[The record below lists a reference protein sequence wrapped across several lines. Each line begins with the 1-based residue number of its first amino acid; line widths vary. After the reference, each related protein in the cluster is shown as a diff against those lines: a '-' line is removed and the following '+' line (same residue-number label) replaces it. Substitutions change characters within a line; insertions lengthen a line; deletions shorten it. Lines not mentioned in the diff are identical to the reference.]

1 MIRPNPPE
9 SQGSPAS
16 HVAVTSALALALLVL
31 AVPDVAM
38 AQDTPLL
45 GGGSLKKPIPSVLRP
60 EVKRALSGRTLGKA
74 PLPPPPSTTGGG
86 PVGPAAGGG
95 GGGDGGPAI
104 VDPGDRNK
112 KSPAF
117 GVAPGAKMPVDK
129 AKKTLV
135 GEEDKTDPDKD
146 VWDNPSFEPA
156 CGHDKNKKIN
166 FNLKDVE
173 LYDVVRLMAALTCR
187 KFIIPQNFKRGK
199 KITIIAHDRVTVDE
213 AWRAFLA
220 SLEVNGMTIVPSG
233 RFLKLAQSTD
243 AKSAPVPLYRNGAR
257 APADERMVTR
267 LVPLKNVDTQEIT
280 NVLLKLKSKAG
291 EIIPYPRTNTLII
304 TDYGHV
310 QRRFEELLKS
320 LDVPGGE
327 DRVWVYQVQYATA
340 SELSGTLLQV
350 FEQQA
355 KGAAKG
361 GSKIKS
367 VKKRKGKASATTGG
381 GGEDSLDLAVTKI
394 IPDERTN
401 QLVIIADERAFAR
414 LVVLIKKLD
423 VSIPGEGQVHVY
435 YLKNADAEEIAGVL
449 GGLQGNQQGKRRTST
464 ASKAKANKS
473 GGGSAAELF
482 QGEVQI
488 NADKATNSLI
498 VVASLK
504 DYLSL
509 VHVVKQLDIRRPQVF
524 VEAIVMEVN
533 LSKSREVG
541 VAVHG
546 GVPELTSVDGE
557 SVPLLLGTNLKGG
570 GLNSLLL
577 NPTGLM
583 GFSAMVA
590 GPNKEIAGLIP
601 GVDQIPSF
609 GAVLNAL
616 QTNDDVNILSTPH
629 ILTTD
634 NEEAEIKVGQNVPFI
649 AGGGGGG
656 GLGNLGALAGLAG
669 GSQASSALAGLGGLG
684 GGLGGSPFFNV
695 QRQDVALTLKLTP
708 QINESDFVR
717 LQIEQ
722 TIEELGADNPG
733 LGPTTTKRSARTVIV
748 AKDQQT
754 VVIGGLMRDNVIEGV
769 EKVPFLGDIPVIGY
783 LFRATKKTVQK
794 QNLLLLLTPYIIR
807 DPADFREI
815 FARKM
820 REYRE
825 FMEIYGKRAVEPN
838 IPIDYRKKHGLLQ
851 EANKLLKEAMA
862 EKEAIDRMNAS
873 QDDGG
878 LLFEEI
884 ELRDIEELEPAE
896 AGFEVI
902 EPGVPP
908 GADEDDP
915 APAAPAPDGEEGD
928 APADDDDGED
938 GDDG

>member
-1 MIRPNPPE
+1 MIRFNPPE
-9 SQGSPAS
+9 SQGFPA
-16 HVAVTSALALALLVL
+16 VVIAAALALAMTLFM
-31 AVPDVAM
+31 APSTAI
-38 AQDTPLL
+38 AQDSPLI
-45 GGGSLKKPIPSVLRP
+45 GGGSIKKPLPSVLRP
-60 EVKRALSGRTLGKA
+60 EVKSALSRRTLGKGPSA
-74 PLPPPPSTTGGG
+74 PRVPPAGGG
-86 PVGPAAGGG
+86 DPLAGGG
-95 GGGDGGPAI
+95 GGGGGSAPPGL
-104 VDPGDRNK
+104 VDPEDRKK

-117 GVAPGAKMPVDK
+117 GIAPGAKMPVDK
-129 AKKTLV
+129 AKKALV
-135 GEEDKTDPDKD
+135 GEDEKPDPDKD
-146 VWDNPSFEPA
+146 VWDNPSFEPS
-156 CGHDKNKKIN
+156 CGNDKNKKIN

-199 KITIIAHDRVTVDE
+199 RITIIAHDKVTVNE

-220 SLEVNGMTIVPSG
+220 SLEVNGMTVVPSG

-257 APADERMVTR
+257 PPSEERMVTR
-267 LVPLKNVDTQEIT
+267 LVALKNVDTQEIT

-291 EIIPYPRTNTLII
+291 EIIPYQRTNTLII

-310 QRRFEELLKS
+310 QKRFGELLKS

-340 SELSGTLLQV
+340 AELSGTLLQV

-355 KGAAKG
+355 KGGKGGKAAKIKR
-361 GSKIKS
+361 SK
-367 VKKRKGKASATTGG
+367 KGKASAAARSSK
-381 GGEDSLDLAVTKI
+381 DSLDLAVTKI

-401 QLVIIADERAFAR
+401 QLIIIADERAFAR
-414 LVVLIKKLD
+414 LVELIKKLD

-449 GGLQGNQQGKRRTST
+449 GGLAGNKGGKRRKT
-464 ASKAKANKS
+464 AKKGKKGTT
-473 GGGSAAELF
+473 GGGAAELF

-541 VAVHG
+541 VAVHT
-546 GVPELTSVDGE
+546 GVEEVASADGTA
-557 SVPLLLGTNLKGG
+557 VPLLLGTNLKGG

-583 GFSAMVA
+583 GFAAMVQ
-590 GPNKEIAGLIP
+590 GPKIDTGDLIP
-601 GVDQIPSF
+601 GVSELPSF

-649 AGGGGGG
+649 AGGGGRG
-656 GLGNLGALAGLAG
+656 GLGGLGALAGLAG
-669 GSQASSALAGLGGLG
+669 GAGSQASSALAGLGGLG

-733 LGPTTTKRSARTVIV
+733 LGPTTTKRSARTVVV

-754 VVIGGLMRDNVIEGV
+754 IVIGGLMRDNVVEGV

-820 REYRE
+820 SEYRE
-825 FMEIYGKRAVEPN
+825 FMEIYGKRAVEPK
-838 IPIDYRKKHGLLQ
+838 IAVDYRKKNGLLQ
-851 EANKLLKEAMA
+851 EANQLLDEAFA
-862 EKEAIDRMNAS
+862 EKAAIDRINMDES
-873 QDDGG
+873 DGRP
-878 LLFEEI
+878 LFEEI
-884 ELRDIEELEPAE
+884 ELRSVEELDPAE
-896 AGFEVI
+896 AGFEVV

-908 GADEDDP
+908 DADEDDP
-915 APAAPAPDGEEGD
+915 APAPEPAPERP
-928 APADDDDGED
+928 PAAEN
-938 GDDG
+938 GDDE